1 MTDLEQQCNQKRNDI
16 LALAKRLSD
25 EGAHYLWGASG
36 QKPAK
41 TGTVQYAPVVLDAST
56 PEATTFCAATID
68 VGKTTYV
75 CAGRFCHPDLAS
87 SKPSRKVAVPAFGPP
102 TADALKDL
110 QSFIQ
115 KNASNPA
122 AQVGWPS
129 DLTPRVVKG
138 DSIIDYNTNTNVTN
152 AVVWGEGCDDT
163 QHFDCGGFVKY
174 VVSKVCGAWI
184 EGISAKPDMPNM
196 VGEPMGALVAEGDTI
211 LPADILVYAGH
222 IAFAIG
228 APAEAYNKTKG
239 YAVAQAESAV
249 YGVNYGKVHSQK
261 SQKCIRL
268 SPSTL
273 LRRKVDA

>member
-1 MTDLEQQCNQKRNDI
+1 MLVWANCCLPMESPNAR
-16 LALAKRLSD
+16 
-25 EGAHYLWGASG
+25 
-36 QKPAK
+36 
-41 TGTVQYAPVVLDAST
+41 AP
-56 PEATTFCAATID
+56 
-68 VGKTTYV
+68 
-75 CAGRFCHPDLAS
+75 S
-87 SKPSRKVAVPAFGPP
+87 S
-102 TADALKDL
+102 
-110 QSFIQ
+110 
-115 KNASNPA
+115 
-122 AQVGWPS
+122 QVGWSS

-138 DSIIDYNTNTNVTN
+138 DSITDYDTGTNVTN

-184 EGISAKPDMPNM
+184 EGISAKPDMPNL
-196 VGEPMGALVAEGDTI
+196 VGEPMGTLVAEGDPI

-228 APAEAYNKTKG
+228 STSQPYNKSQG
-239 YAVAQAESAV
+239 YPVAQAESAV
-249 YGVNYGKVHSQK
+249 YGVNYGKTHSQK